1 MRCKSAQEWSA
12 VSTDENQYRLDTLD
26 SLWDG
31 VHRLLKDTAAAHPE
45 SLAYLTNGESSQVLS
60 QFLYAKGPQLLGL
73 AGAGCTGKSSVLHGL
88 VTRGGWHRIRNVTTR
103 SPRADDRPMV
113 DYFFVDNSSIEAG
126 TENGTFGY
134 MVERPGRGKYALFNS
149 DLHEWRTTGG
159 RAVVIER
166 PLTIAQLFAHESRL
180 NPACSTL
187 LIVLLPK
194 SPACAHTRLHLSQRG
209 PADQS
214 HIDDALGE
222 RLIEEISSIGVAV
235 KADLLTAAVFI
246 GAAPTDVVDIF
257 ASTERGVHDT

>member
-103 SPRADDRPMV
+103 SPRADDRP
-113 DYFFVDNSSIEAG
+113 
-126 TENGTFGY
+126 